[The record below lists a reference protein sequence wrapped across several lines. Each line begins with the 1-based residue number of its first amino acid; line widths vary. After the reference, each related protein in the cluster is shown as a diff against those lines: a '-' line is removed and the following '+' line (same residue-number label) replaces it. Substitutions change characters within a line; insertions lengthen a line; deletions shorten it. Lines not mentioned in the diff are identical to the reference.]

1 MNSRDSFYFLEHTP
15 DYIHVSFDSE
25 RPVLASTV
33 LGGGFGLARHILNLR
48 VSGKE
53 HNESPASTLKKY
65 CAKKNWSG
73 KCVGMMTAASMK
85 SFRKC
90 AIRVQQLEVVVMLT
104 SGLTNARRAGD
115 PADYRRIPA
124 GTINIIFLTNA
135 RLTPAA
141 MVETIMTITEAKCA
155 VLSELKIKSTLT
167 GKIATGTGTD
177 AIAVVSGYGSTEVS
191 YAGKHVLFGEITA
204 KAVMQALKESLA
216 WYKDEVLSVQY

>member
-1 MNSRDSFYFLEHTP
+1 
-15 DYIHVSFDSE
+15 
-25 RPVLASTV
+25 
-33 LGGGFGLARHILNLR
+33 
-48 VSGKE
+48 
-53 HNESPASTLKKY
+53 
-65 CAKKNWSG
+65 
-73 KCVGMMTAASMK
+73 
-85 SFRKC
+85 
-90 AIRVQQLEVVVMLT
+90 MLT

-177 AIAVVSGYGSTEVS
+177 AIAVVSGYGSTEIS